1 MTIELID
8 YGFVFDTYVCYI
20 AISWQVL
27 IPSAIAIIAYKLYK
41 RKKNKWIDY
50 LLR

>member
-8 YGFVFDTYVCYI
+8 YGFVFDTYVLYI

-27 IPSAIAIIAYKLYK
+27 IPSTLALIAYKIIK
-41 RKKNKWIDY
+41 RKKNK
-50 LLR
+50 